1 MMLRIRSFPI
11 LCNSQGPPKKKPNDQ
26 KLPPGP
32 PMLPFIGNLHQLL
45 GPTPLNQTFNNLAK
59 QYGPIMH
66 LKLGEVSAI
75 VVSSPEV
82 AQELLKTHDLTFAQR
97 PQPYSIEC
105 IGYGSSG
112 IMFCPYGNRFKQL
125 RKLTTL
131 QLLGAKRVLSF
142 RSHREEEVWN
152 LVDSITSSRQGC
164 SINLTEKVFSLS
176 SSIISRAAFG
186 NKCKYEKEVI
196 SAIKQGIELSGRIYI
211 QDVFPSLT
219 FLPFIDWM
227 TPTMEKLH
235 VDAEKIID
243 SIINEHKATRAI
255 CIDDAPRDEDLI
267 DVLLKLQE
275 SNDPEFH
282 VTSDTIKA
290 LIMVCTKL
298 YARY

>member
-1 MMLRIRSFPI
+1 M
-11 LCNSQGPPKKKPNDQ
+11 
-26 KLPPGP
+26 
-32 PMLPFIGNLHQLL
+32 
-45 GPTPLNQTFNNLAK
+45 
-59 QYGPIMH
+59 
-66 LKLGEVSAI
+66 
-75 VVSSPEV
+75 
-82 AQELLKTHDLTFAQR
+82 
-97 PQPYSIEC
+97 
-105 IGYGSSG
+105 
-112 IMFCPYGNRFKQL
+112 
-125 RKLTTL
+125 
-131 QLLGAKRVLSF
+131 
-142 RSHREEEVWN
+142 
-152 LVDSITSSRQGC
+152 
-164 SINLTEKVFSLS
+164 S

-219 FLPFIDWM
+219 FLLFIDWM

>member
-1 MMLRIRSFPI
+1 MNDNIDFVIFIFLIATRSMHYTHWISMMLRIRSFPI

-142 RSHREEEVWN
+142 RSHREEERGLEPCWF
-152 LVDSITSSRQGC
+152 D
-164 SINLTEKVFSLS
+164 
-176 SSIISRAAFG
+176 
-186 NKCKYEKEVI
+186 Y
-196 SAIKQGIELSGRIYI
+196 
-211 QDVFPSLT
+211 
-219 FLPFIDWM
+219 
-227 TPTMEKLH
+227 
-235 VDAEKIID
+235 
-243 SIINEHKATRAI
+243 
-255 CIDDAPRDEDLI
+255 LI
-267 DVLLKLQE
+267 
-275 SNDPEFH
+275 
-282 VTSDTIKA
+282 
-290 LIMVCTKL
+290 
-298 YARY
+298 